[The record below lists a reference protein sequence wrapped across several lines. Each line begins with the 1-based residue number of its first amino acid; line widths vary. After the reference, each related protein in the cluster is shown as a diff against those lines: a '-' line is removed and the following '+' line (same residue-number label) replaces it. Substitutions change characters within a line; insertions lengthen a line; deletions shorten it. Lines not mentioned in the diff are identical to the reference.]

1 LTKEERDRTK
11 TREKINH
18 TNLFVEKLPY
28 IFKEEDVLN
37 LFQKYG
43 TVLEVKIKKPNSNV
57 QLSSINSLPCS
68 AYVNFIDMD
77 SAKAAIQGLNGKAII
92 AGGNSLRIDYYQR
105 ANRFYGGML
114 GLDRNELI
122 NNTHFRVLFL
132 KGMRRNVSFASK
144 P

>member
-1 LTKEERDRTK
+1 M
-11 TREKINH
+11 
-18 TNLFVEKLPY
+18 
-28 IFKEEDVLN
+28 
-37 LFQKYG
+37 
-43 TVLEVKIKKPNSNV
+43 S
-57 QLSSINSLPCS
+57 
-68 AYVNFIDMD
+68 
-77 SAKAAIQGLNGKAII
+77 SAKAAIEGLNGKSII

-132 KGMRRNVSFASK
+132 KGMRRNVSLNSK